1 MPTVVKHVTPSADQE
16 NVSPNEPVANV
27 RNAARKAMAHH
38 IDNSANKSK
47 KGSRRERFS
56 DAKTIENVFSSIDGI
71 AAIFS
76 LVEDVFL
83 YLDSS
88 ANSDSVG
95 LSLVGKALKYASASG
110 RIQLSKIRSAIDNT
124 KSKREAPLMSKTIYC
139 RAMVGR
145 YHVSVRLSSI
155 RPLHEKSFFTYLQGL
170 VEVSLDYCSHL

>member
-16 NVSPNEPVANV
+16 NVSPNKPVANV
-27 RNAARKAMAHH
+27 RNAARKAMANH
-38 IDNSANKSK
+38 IDNSANESK

-56 DAKTIENVFSSIDGI
+56 DADSIENVFSSIDGI

-76 LVEDVFL
+76 LVDDVVL

-110 RIQLSKIRSAIDNT
+110 RIQLSKI
-124 KSKREAPLMSKTIYC
+124 
-139 RAMVGR
+139 
-145 YHVSVRLSSI
+145 
-155 RPLHEKSFFTYLQGL
+155 
-170 VEVSLDYCSHL
+170 